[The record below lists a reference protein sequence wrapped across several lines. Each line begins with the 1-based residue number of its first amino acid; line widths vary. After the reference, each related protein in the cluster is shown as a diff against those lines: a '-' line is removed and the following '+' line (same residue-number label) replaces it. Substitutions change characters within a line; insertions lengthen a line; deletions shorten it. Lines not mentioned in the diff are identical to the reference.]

1 MNKKTYMSELNEIL
15 VKYQVNE
22 NDIEDVLVD
31 YEQMYDDAL
40 DRGLTDDEVYQ
51 LLGNPEH
58 VINEL
63 RDTLTLKRQKQY
75 KNKLIALT
83 PFIAVITF
91 MIIGLTTEVY
101 HPTWL
106 IFLII
111 PMSAIIL
118 NTHGKEKIVA
128 LSPFI
133 ALIFFFIVSMTTE
146 TWQPTWLIFLIIPL
160 LSMLYNKNTL
170 KKIISIGALLVAVA
184 FYLYMGYV
192 QDNFEYGALGFI
204 LPIGVAILYGDISV
218 SIKKMDPIERKSGYI
233 LFFVIL
239 SSIII
244 FFVLGFIYQGWAY
257 AWMIF
262 LFIPMA
268 SIYLFDKSRKITPFM
283 PFIAVIIFFSV
294 GYFFSLFQLSWIA
307 FLLIPIVAVIEN
319 A

>member
-1 MNKKTYMSELNEIL
+1 MNKETYISELNELL
-15 VKYQVNE
+15 VEYQVSQE
-22 NDIEDVLVD
+22 DITDVLVD

-40 DRGLTDDEVYQ
+40 DRGLTDNEVYQ
-51 LLGNPEH
+51 LLGNPEI

-75 KNKLIALT
+75 KTKFIALT

-91 MIIGLTTEVY
+91 MVVGLTTGIY

-118 NTHGKEKIVA
+118 NTKDKEKIVA
-128 LSPFI
+128 LSPFV
-133 ALIFFFIVSMTTE
+133 ALIFFITVSFFTE

-160 LSMLYNKNTL
+160 LGMLYSKNNL
-170 KKIISIGALLVAVA
+170 KKIISIGSLLIAIA
-184 FYLYMGYV
+184 FYLYMGYI
-192 QDNFEYGALGFI
+192 QDSFDYGALGFI
-204 LPIGVAILYGDISV
+204 LPIAVAILYGDISISV
-218 SIKKMDPIERKSGYI
+218 FKKDPYERQQVLI
-233 LFFVIL
+233 LLSVIIL
-239 SSIII
+239 SIVI
-244 FFVLGFIYQGWAY
+244 FLGVGFVFQGWAY
-257 AWMIF
+257 AWMVF

-268 SIYLFDKSRKITPFM
+268 SIYLFDRSRKVTPFM

-294 GYFFSLFQLSWIA
+294 GYFFSLFELSWIA

-319 A
+319 T